1 MMPKQMPQLAK
12 RWITSPLIP
21 PDINRQMSDVSP
33 FLRQLLFNRGIETNE
48 AALAYVSGNSPT
60 NPDPFQML
68 GMKEA
73 VEVLHEAIE
82 TGSKIAVYGD
92 YDADGVTSSAI
103 LYEFLAQMGINARV
117 YIPNRFDE
125 GYGLNLDAIEQLA
138 SEDIQ
143 LIITVDCGIGSV
155 AEVAHANALGMR
167 VIVTDHH
174 QVPEV
179 LPDAAA
185 IINPHRPGDPYP
197 YKELAGVGIAWKL
210 VVAYLQ
216 RYPNPDIDPDQWLD
230 LVAIGTVVDVA
241 ELTGENR
248 SLVKRGMALMRMHPR
263 QGLFSF
269 SQVAGIKLDQLNAG
283 HLGFGIGP
291 RLNAAGRMDS
301 ATAAFELLVSQELFE
316 AARLAQDLDN
326 KNQERK
332 NLLNEIEEIA
342 VQEALSSDEDL
353 KVIFVASE
361 DFNQGLVGLAAGRIV
376 EALYKPAIVGHIE
389 SDKIVASAR
398 SIEEFNIHEALK
410 ECEDLLERHGGHAM
424 AAGLTLKPENV
435 DAFVERINQVA
446 SKKLAGM
453 TLLPVLRIDYDID
466 LARLKP
472 EHIPGI
478 LNDVAQLEPTGH
490 KNPDALFSSH
500 HCQALRVRTVGNGA
514 HLKFS
519 VRDGQQE
526 FDAIAFRQGHWA
538 SDMPNYIDIAYT
550 IEINEYMGMRNVQLN
565 VKDIKKSGPKPA

>member
-1 MMPKQMPQLAK
+1 MPKTLRQLAK

-21 PDINRQMSDVSP
+21 PNISRQMPDVSP
-33 FLRQLLFNRGIETNE
+33 FLRQLLYNRGIESNE
-48 AALAYVSGNSPT
+48 AALAYISGDSPT

-68 GMKEA
+68 GMHEA
-73 VEVLHEAIE
+73 VEVLHNAIQS
-82 TGSKIAVYGD
+82 GQKIAIYGD

-103 LYEFLAQMGINARV
+103 LYEFLAQLGLDARV

-125 GYGLNLDAIEQLA
+125 GYGLNLEAIEQLA
-138 SEDIQ
+138 DEGVK
-143 LIITVDCGIGSV
+143 LLITVDCGISSV
-155 AEVAHANALGMR
+155 AEVARASELGMR
-167 VIVTDHH
+167 VIITDHH

-185 IINPHRPGDPYP
+185 IINPHRPTDPYP

-216 RYPNPDIDPDQWLD
+216 RYPNPEIDPDQWLD

-241 ELTGENR
+241 ELNGENR
-248 SLVKRGMALMRMHPR
+248 SLVKRGLALMRMHPR
-263 QGLFSF
+263 QGLFSL

-301 ATAAFELLVSQELFE
+301 AMAAFELLVTQELFE

-342 VQEALSSDEDL
+342 VQEALASDEDL

-376 EALYKPAIVGHIE
+376 ESLYKPAIVGHIE
-389 SDKIVASAR
+389 GDKIVASAR
-398 SIEEFNIHEALK
+398 SIEELNIHETLK
-410 ECEDLLERHGGHAM
+410 ECEDLLEKHGGHAM
-424 AAGLTLKPENV
+424 AAGLTLKLENV
-435 DAFVERINQVA
+435 DAFVERVNQVA
-446 SKKLAGM
+446 KEKLGDM
-453 TLLPVLRIDYDID
+453 TLLPILRIDYDID

-526 FDAIAFRQGHWA
+526 FDAIAFRQGHWVNN
-538 SDMPNYIDIAYT
+538 MPDYIDIAYT
-550 IEINEYMGMRNVQLN
+550 VEINEYMGMRNVQLN
-565 VKDIKKSGPKPA
+565 VKDIKKSEPKPA